1 MEYSPR
7 FRLLPTEE
15 QRETLDWT
23 RNTVRQVY
31 NHGLYRF
38 NQLDESNGTVKQ
50 RVTQIRDE
58 LPELKQ
64 DWTDLQDVYSKVL
77 QTHIERIARNIS
89 NLGKL
94 KKKGYNVGSLNWKK
108 PREFRSFTY
117 NQSGFKLDHKSGPN
131 GRGVLYLS
139 KIGWVPIRLHRDILE
154 DAEISEVTVKK
165 EPTGAWY
172 ASFCIEVEEPE
183 KPPVESLSV
192 DDCVGIDLGVL
203 NFVHDSNGIVVDR
216 LDLSDDRERLERE
229 QRALSRKEY
238 ESNNWGKQRQRVA
251 KVHSRMSEK
260 KWDFKNK
267 IAHYYTTENSAV
279 FLEDLKIKGMLES
292 PQNARKKAESGWRDL
307 ITIFKHHGRKN
318 GCYVVT
324 VKPENT
330 TLDCASCGKS
340 VYKPLW
346 VREHSCPTCGFELD
360 RDWNAALNVL
370 NRGLSKIGVVHSEET
385 PVETATAVST
395 DGGEYSSMVVDASR
409 VTEAGST
416 ALKEA
421 TRSVAE

>member
-1 MEYSPR
+1 MEYSPH
-7 FRLLPTEE
+7 FRLFPDEE
-15 QRETLDWT
+15 QRDAMDWT
-23 RNTVRQVY
+23 RDTVRQTY

-38 NQLDESNGTVKQ
+38 NQLDESDGTVKQ
-50 RVTQIRDE
+50 RVIKIRGE
-58 LPELKQ
+58 LPELKMW
-64 DWTDLQDVYSKVL
+64 WTDLKDVYSKVL
-77 QTHIERIARNIS
+77 QTHIERIARNIN

-117 NQSGFKLDHKSGPN
+117 NQSGFKLDHKSGRK
-131 GRGVLYLS
+131 GRGLLYLS
-139 KIGWVPIRLHRDILE
+139 KIGWVPIRLHRDILN
-154 DAEISEVTVKK
+154 DADIKEVTVKK

-203 NFVHDSNGIVVDR
+203 NYVHDSNGVVVDR
-216 LDLSDDRERLERE
+216 LDLSDDRERLERQ
-229 QRALSRKEY
+229 QRLLSRKEY
-238 ESNNWGKQRQRVA
+238 ESNNWEKQRQEVA
-251 KVHSRMSEK
+251 KVHARMNAE
-260 KWDFKNK
+260 KWDYKNK
-267 IAHYYTTENSAV
+267 LAHHYTTEYDAV
-279 FLEDLKIKGMLES
+279 FLEDLNVKGMLEG
-292 PQNARKKAESGWRDL
+292 PQNARNTSEAGWRDV
-307 ITIFKHHGRKN
+307 ISIFQHHGKKN

-330 TLDCASCGKS
+330 TLDCASCGTS

-346 VREHSCPTCGFELD
+346 VREHSCPTCGFETD

-370 NRGLSKIGVVHSEET
+370 SRGLATLGVVHSKET

-395 DGGEYSSMVVDASR
+395 DGGEYSSVVVDARR
-409 VTEAGST
+409 VVESGSS

-421 TRSVAE
+421 TPVAE

>member
-7 FRLLPTEE
+7 FRLLPDEE
-15 QRETLDWT
+15 QREKMDWT
-23 RNTVRQVY
+23 RDTVRQTY

-38 NQLDESNGTVKQ
+38 NQIPESEGTVKQ
-50 RVTQIRDE
+50 RVTKIRDE

-64 DWTDLQDVYSKVL
+64 WWTDLQDVYSKVL

-117 NQSGFKLDHKSGPN
+117 NQSGFELDHKSGPD
-131 GRGVLYLS
+131 GRGLLYLS
-139 KIGWVPIRLHRDILE
+139 KIGWVPIRLHRDVLE
-154 DAEISEVTVKK
+154 DTEITEVTVKK

-172 ASFCIEVEEPE
+172 ASFCIEVDGPE
-183 KPPVESLSV
+183 KTPVKDIDV
-192 DDCVGIDLGVL
+192 GDCVGIDLGVL
-203 NFVHDSNGIVVDR
+203 NFTHDSNGLVVDR
-216 LDLSDDRERLERE
+216 LDLSEDRERLERE

-238 ESNNWGKQRQRVA
+238 ESKNWEKQRRDVA
-251 KVHSRMSEK
+251 KVHARMSEK
-260 KWDFKNK
+260 KWDYKNK
-267 IAHYYTTENSAV
+267 LAHYYTTNYDAV
-279 FLEDLKIKGMLES
+279 FVENLNVRGMLEG
-292 PQNARKKAESGWRDL
+292 PQNARNKAEVGWRDS
-307 ITIFKHHGRKN
+307 ISIMEHHGKKN
-318 GCYVVT
+318 GCYVVP

-330 TLDCASCGKS
+330 TLDCASCGTS

-346 VREHSCPTCGFELD
+346 VREHSCPTCGFEID

-370 NRGLSKIGVVHSEET
+370 SRGLSKLGVVHSEDT

-395 DGGEYSSMVVDASR
+395 DGGSSAAVVDASR
-409 VTEAGST
+409 VVETGSS

-421 TRSVAE
+421 ALAAE